1 MSRGRAAPRARLLLF
16 PLLALLPL
24 PGAAAADWAEAQQR
38 FKEAYRDD
46 APLAQRRTALLELAS
61 ADVPEAA
68 DLLLTVWERLEEET
82 SRLRRDLHEAR
93 GKARAMRV
101 RARSEPDKVDPEAL
115 RALEEREAALNGRL
129 GAHELERSAVLQG
142 VRGFKA
148 DATLAWL
155 ADRGL
160 ARAKSPALLR
170 AAAERVAAAPGGGMA
185 AVLGALETTR
195 DAGRAV
201 ALLDAAASQ
210 GDRIGTPGLPSI
222 LKRLSDRDGAVRAA
236 AARAAARAALPEGV
250 AALVRQAQR
259 EPDRSRT
266 QREIFDALR
275 ILTGANP
282 GDDPRIW
289 QKWWRDHEAEVMA
302 GKEPLGLGKPASAKT
317 DQGNFYGIPQVEER
331 IIYLLD
337 RSGSMMVSMDSPR
350 FVNGGAVAARD
361 DEDSR
366 FDAATR
372 ELLRAAKS
380 LRRDARYT
388 VVAYS
393 DHAEAILGDQL
404 EAAKPERHAELAAAL
419 AQMGAEGQTNIYEAL
434 DVALRLAGVHPEE
447 PPGPAKADAIYLL
460 TDGAPTDAKGAT
472 EDPERTLQAAREWN
486 ALGRVAIHTIGIG
499 AEHNSAF
506 LRQLATENGGTYW
519 AVGPRK
525 KEAAAPGK

>member
-1 MSRGRAAPRARLLLF
+1 
-16 PLLALLPL
+16 
-24 PGAAAADWAEAQQR
+24 
-38 FKEAYRDD
+38 
-46 APLAQRRTALLELAS
+46 
-61 ADVPEAA
+61 
-68 DLLLTVWERLEEET
+68 
-82 SRLRRDLHEAR
+82 
-93 GKARAMRV
+93 
-101 RARSEPDKVDPEAL
+101 
-115 RALEEREAALNGRL
+115 
-129 GAHELERSAVLQG
+129 
-142 VRGFKA
+142 
-148 DATLAWL
+148 
-155 ADRGL
+155 
-160 ARAKSPALLR
+160 
-170 AAAERVAAAPGGGMA
+170 
-185 AVLGALETTR
+185 
-195 DAGRAV
+195 
-201 ALLDAAASQ
+201 
-210 GDRIGTPGLPSI
+210 
-222 LKRLSDRDGAVRAA
+222 VRAA
-236 AARAAARAALPEGV
+236 AARATARAALPEGV

-259 EPDRSRT
+259 EGDRSRT

-289 QKWWRDHEAEVMA
+289 QQWWRDHEAEVMA
-302 GKEPLGLGKPASAKT
+302 GKTPLGLGKPAAVKT

-331 IIYLLD
+331 IIYVLD
-337 RSGSMMVSMDSPR
+337 RSGSMIVSMESPR

-393 DHAEAILGDQL
+393 DHADVVLGDQL
-404 EAAKPERHAELAAAL
+404 LAAKPERHAELAAAL

-460 TDGAPTDAKGAT
+460 TDGAPTDASGKT

-486 ALGRVAIHTIGIG
+486 ALRRVAIHTIGIG
-499 AEHNSAF
+499 ADHNSSF

-525 KEAAAPGK
+525 KEPVAPGK